1 MKIRLAAD
9 LQTDSIVDGIGI
21 RTVIWTQGCSHNCP
35 YCHNPGTHD
44 FNGGDLVEIDDIIE
58 KLNKLTFQDGI
69 TFSGGD
75 PMFQP
80 KQCSILA
87 KKTHD
92 LGMNVWVYTGFTF
105 EELLNSNN
113 KDILNFLNNID
124 VLIDGKFDISKK
136 SLDLEFR
143 GSSNQRIIDVPKS
156 LKENR
161 AICLE
166 MHQYEEDINTINIKK
181 EIPLFI

>member
-9 LQTDSIVDGIGI
+9 LQEDSIVDGQGI

-35 YCHNPGTHD
+35 YCHNPQTHD
-44 FNGGDLVEIDDIIE
+44 FNGGELVELIDVIE
-58 KLNKLTFQDGI
+58 KLENLSGQDGI

-87 KKTHD
+87 KVSHD
-92 LGMNVWVYTGFTF
+92 LGMNVWAYTGFTF
-105 EELLNSNN
+105 EELIQKGN
-113 KDILNFLNNID
+113 KDILDFLSNID
-124 VLIDGKFDISKK
+124 VLIDGKFEIDKK
-136 SLDLEFR
+136 SMDLEFR

-156 LKENR
+156 LEHHKVILYNLKK
-161 AICLE
+161 I
-166 MHQYEEDINTINIKK
+166 EDTVKK
-181 EIPLFI
+181 EAIYI

>member
-9 LQTDSIVDGIGI
+9 LQEDSIVDGQGI

-44 FNGGDLVEIDDIIE
+44 FKGGQLVEITDVIKRLED
-58 KLNKLTFQDGI
+58 LSLQDGV

-87 KKTHD
+87 KKVHE
-92 LGMNVWVYTGFTF
+92 LGMNVWAYTGFTF
-105 EELLNSNN
+105 EELLKSNN
-113 KDILNFLNNID
+113 NDILDFLNNID
-124 VLIDGKFDISKK
+124 VLIDGKFEIDKR

-156 LKENR
+156 LKKKKAVLYNLNNNVEK
-161 AICLE
+161 IV
-166 MHQYEEDINTINIKK
+166 KK
-181 EIPLFI
+181 ETIYI